1 MCIRILKNKWKEFE
15 PTEQYLAV
23 ISGLTSISKLHKH
36 SRDTYKYIAEK
47 GDHWKTPVEF
57 IADGGGD
64 CEDWARWYVDILVRI
79 IKVGKARFIIH
90 SGYNK
95 KRWGDKKMCHAIT
108 VLPYSS
114 KLALFSN
121 QVFKTR
127 YKDYI
132 ETGYYT
138 FPDGLKYMEIRDWQG
153 EVLEKKSQWF
163 GTF

>member
-1 MCIRILKNKWKEFE
+1 MCIFKNKWKDFE
-15 PTEQYLAV
+15 PTKQYLSV
-23 ISGLTSISKLHKH
+23 VSGLTSVSKLYQYSQKF
-36 SRDTYKYIAEK
+36 KYIAEK

-57 IADGGGD
+57 MNDGGGD

-79 IKVGKARFIIH
+79 IKIEEARFVIH

-95 KRWGDKKMCHAIT
+95 KRWGNKLMHHAIT
-108 VLPYSS
+108 VLPYQG

-121 QVFKTR
+121 NQFKTG

-132 ETGYYT
+132 ETGYFT
-138 FPDGLKYMEIRDWQG
+138 FPDGLKYQEIRDWQG
-153 EVLEKKSQWF
+153 KVLSRKFKIF